1 MRSAVYHPP
10 DKFILEERP
19 QPKIGE
25 DEVLLKVAACGICG
39 TDVLKVNRALPKVP
53 TVLGHEVVGEAVAV
67 GKAVTKFKVGDRIVV
82 AHHVPCGTCH
92 FCRHG
97 NHSMCHH
104 FKKTNLDPGGFSEY
118 LRIPG
123 EHVEQTAF
131 LVPES
136 ISDDVALFTEPL
148 SCCIR
153 NIRRARL
160 LSGDVVVVVG
170 MGSIGLM
177 TLQLLKRIPAQVLAL
192 DLKDERL
199 ELAKSLG
206 ADEVL
211 RGDDPG
217 LQAKI
222 QEMTEDRGSD
232 LVILTAGGGRV
243 YEASFQW
250 VRDGGAV
257 NLFASLSEDPLPTP
271 TATLYHREVTVF
283 SSYSPSPE
291 DLVEAHRLLLA
302 REIQVEPLITHHLNL
317 GGLKEGIE
325 LINRQEALK
334 VVIRP

>member
-1 MRSAVYHPP
+1 MRAAVYHPP
-10 DKFILEERP
+10 DKILLEERP
-19 QPKIGE
+19 QPQIDQ
-25 DEVLLKVAACGICG
+25 DEILLKVRACGICG
-39 TDVLKVNRALPKVP
+39 TDVLKVNRALPKGP
-53 TVLGHEVVGEAVAV
+53 IVLGHEVVGEAVAV

-82 AHHVPCGTCH
+82 AHHVPCGSCH
-92 FCRHG
+92 YCRHG

-153 NIRRARL
+153 NIRRSHL
-160 LSGDVVVVVG
+160 LAGDTVVIVG

-177 TLQLLKRIPAQVLAL
+177 TLQLLKRIPVQVLAT
-192 DLKDERL
+192 DLKDDRL
-199 ELAKSLG
+199 ELAKTLG

-211 RGDDPG
+211 RGNDPG
-217 LQAKI
+217 LPNKI
-222 QEMTEDRGSD
+222 QEMTEGRGAD
-232 LVILTAGGGRV
+232 LVILTAGGPKV
-243 YEASFQW
+243 YESSFRW
-250 VRDGGAV
+250 IRDGGAL
-257 NLFASLSEDPLPTP
+257 NLFASLSEEPIATP
-271 TATLYHREVTVF
+271 IETIFHHEVTVF

-291 DLVEAHRLLLA
+291 DLVEAHRLLLGG
-302 REIQVEPLITHHLNL
+302 EIQVEPLITHHLDL
-317 GGLKEGIE
+317 GELNQGIE